1 MNKYKFIDNQGTFL
15 LENPE
20 INSYMYFPIANE
32 CGVMS
37 SLTPTLNGDCKMSQN
52 TFLLAPVSAE
62 ELHNNKSSRNFWI
75 YIEGYGAWSVTG
87 ASGKQKYEV
96 FDKNKENTKLEAGIM
111 WHKITRES
119 QNIGIKSEV
128 TSFVP
133 SNNKK
138 VELMKV
144 TVTNISNEG
153 KKITPTA
160 AIPFY
165 ARSADNVRDHKHV
178 TSLLHRIETTDYG
191 VIVNPTLTFD
201 ERGHKKN
208 TIVYGIV
215 SAEDDGKKPIGFC
228 PLVEDYIGEGGSFE
242 APETII
248 INKKFDVKSNEKF
261 EGYEAIG
268 AIRFNDI
275 IIEPGQSKTY
285 IVAMAFGESKRD
297 IESISNDVLKEIDF
311 DSLLEET
318 KLYWNNKINISY
330 KTKDSEFDNWMY
342 WVNFQPMLRR
352 IYGCSF
358 LPHHDY
364 GKGGRGW
371 RDLWQDCLA
380 LLAMDPENVRQM
392 LLDNFGGIRF
402 DGTNA
407 TIIGNKQGEF
417 IADRN
422 NITRVWMDHGAW
434 PFLTTKL
441 YIEQS
446 GDIEFLLEKQ
456 LYFKD
461 LQVIRGEE
469 KDNLWNLEQGN
480 NQLTEDG
487 ETYEG
492 NILEH
497 LLIQHLTAFYDVG
510 EHNVL
515 RLHGADWNDALDMAS
530 ERGES
535 VAFSALYAEN
545 LEDIAELLKVIK
557 DKMNIKNIQLA
568 EEIQILLNVNTV
580 EYNSVD
586 KKLKVLKKYCK
597 KCKHSITGKVIK
609 IDCDTLIE
617 DIKGKAKWL
626 KEHIR
631 KNEWISN
638 EEEFSWFNGYYDN
651 NGRRVEGG
659 TGNET
664 RMMLTGQV
672 FTIMSN
678 TANEEQV
685 RSIIKACDNYLY
697 DESVGGYKLNTDFN
711 EVKTDLGRMF
721 GFAYGHKENGAV
733 FSHMAI
739 MYANALYKRG
749 FVEEGFKVIDSLY
762 SHCNKFEISRIYPG
776 VPEYINSRGRG
787 MYHYL
792 TGSASWL
799 ILTVLTEMFGV
810 KGDMGD
816 LKLEPKLLLK
826 QFDENYK
833 AAINMT
839 FAERRFHIEY
849 INEASKEFNEYSI
862 KEIYLDN
869 NKYNSEN
876 YSVIYKKDII
886 LLDEGK
892 THNIKVILE

>member
-37 SLTPTLNGDCKMSQN
+37 SFTPTLNGDCKMSQN

-297 IESISNDVLKEIDF
+297 IESISNDVLKETDF

>member
-1 MNKYKFIDNQGTFL
+1 M
-15 LENPE
+15 
-20 INSYMYFPIANE
+20 
-32 CGVMS
+32 
-37 SLTPTLNGDCKMSQN
+37 
-52 TFLLAPVSAE
+52 
-62 ELHNNKSSRNFWI
+62 
-75 YIEGYGAWSVTG
+75 
-87 ASGKQKYEV
+87 
-96 FDKNKENTKLEAGIM
+96 
-111 WHKITRES
+111 
-119 QNIGIKSEV
+119 
-128 TSFVP
+128 
-133 SNNKK
+133 
-138 VELMKV
+138 
-144 TVTNISNEG
+144 
-153 KKITPTA
+153 
-160 AIPFY
+160 
-165 ARSADNVRDHKHV
+165 
-178 TSLLHRIETTDYG
+178 
-191 VIVNPTLTFD
+191 
-201 ERGHKKN
+201 
-208 TIVYGIV
+208 
-215 SAEDDGKKPIGFC
+215 
-228 PLVEDYIGEGGSFE
+228 
-242 APETII
+242 
-248 INKKFDVKSNEKF
+248 KSNEKF

-297 IESISNDVLKEIDF
+297 IESISNDVLKETDF

>member
-297 IESISNDVLKEIDF
+297 IESISNDVLKETDF

-597 KCKHSITGKVIK
+597 KCKHSITGKVIE

>member
-275 IIEPGQSKTY
+275 IIEPGQSKIY

-297 IESISNDVLKEIDF
+297 IESISNDVLKETDF

>member
-297 IESISNDVLKEIDF
+297 IESISNDVLKETDF

-697 DESVGGYKLNTDFN
+697 DESVGRYKLNTDFN

>member
-297 IESISNDVLKEIDF
+297 IESISNDVLKETDF

-530 ERGES
+530 ERGER

>member
-1 MNKYKFIDNQGTFL
+1 MNKYKFIDKQGTFI

-20 INSYMYFPIANE
+20 MNSYMYFPIANE

-87 ASGKQKYEV
+87 ASGKQRYEV

-119 QNIGIKSEV
+119 KNIGIKSEV
-128 TSFVP
+128 ISFVP
-133 SNNKK
+133 SNNEK

-144 TVTNISNEG
+144 TITNIGDEE
-153 KKITPTA
+153 KKVTPTA

-191 VIVNPTLTFD
+191 VIVDPTLTFD

-215 SAEDDGKKPIGFC
+215 SAEDNGEKPIGFC
-228 PLVEDYIGEGGSFE
+228 PLVEEYIGEGGSFE

-248 INKKFDVKSNEKF
+248 LNKKFGVKSNEKF
-261 EGYEAIG
+261 EGFEAVG

-275 IIEPGQSKTY
+275 IIGPKQSKTY
-285 IVAMAFGESKRD
+285 IVAMAFGESKKD
-297 IESISNDVLKEIDF
+297 IESISDDVLKETAF
-311 DSLLEET
+311 DSLLEDT
-318 KLYWNNKINISY
+318 NLYWNNKINISY

-380 LLAMDPENVRQM
+380 LLAMEPKNVRQM
-392 LLDNFGGIRF
+392 LLDNFGGVRF

-456 LYFKD
+456 FYFKD

-469 KDNLWNLEQGN
+469 KDNLWNSEQGN

-487 ETYEG
+487 DKYEG
-492 NILEH
+492 SILEH

-510 EHNVL
+510 EHNIL

-535 VAFSALYAEN
+535 VAFSALYAGN
-545 LEDIAELLKVIK
+545 LEDIAELLKVLK

-568 EEIQILLNVNTV
+568 EEMQILLNVNLD
-580 EYNSVD
+580 EYNSID
-586 KKLKVLKKYCK
+586 KKVEVLKKYCE
-597 KCKHSITGKVIK
+597 KCRHSITGKVIE
-609 IDCDTLIE
+609 INCDTLIE
-617 DIKGKAKWL
+617 DISVKAKWL
-626 KEHIR
+626 KEHIQ

-638 EEEFSWFNGYYDN
+638 EEGFGWFNGYYDN

-659 TGNET
+659 IGNEA

-678 TANEEQV
+678 TANEDQV

-697 DESVGGYKLNTDFN
+697 DESVGGYKLNTNFN
-711 EVKTDLGRMF
+711 EIKTDLGRMF

-749 FVEEGFKVIDSLY
+749 FVKEGFKVIETLY

-776 VPEYINSRGRG
+776 VPEYINAKGRG

-810 KGDMGD
+810 KGEIGD
-816 LKLEPKLLLK
+816 LKFEPKLLLK
-826 QFDENYK
+826 QFDENNK
-833 AAINMT
+833 AEINIT
-839 FAERRFHIEY
+839 FAERKLHIEY
-849 INEASKEFNEYSI
+849 INENSKEANEYRI
-862 KEIYLDN
+862 KEIYVDN
-869 NKYNSEN
+869 SKYNFEN
-876 YSVIYKKDII
+876 YPVILKKDII
-886 LLDEGK
+886 LLDEEE

>member
-37 SLTPTLNGDCKMSQN
+37 SFTPTLNGDCKMSQN

-297 IESISNDVLKEIDF
+297 IESISNDVLKETDF

-799 ILTVLTEMFGV
+799 ILTVLAEMFGV

>member
-1 MNKYKFIDNQGTFL
+1 MN
-15 LENPE
+15 
-20 INSYMYFPIANE
+20 S
-32 CGVMS
+32 
-37 SLTPTLNGDCKMSQN
+37 NG
-52 TFLLAPVSAE
+52 
-62 ELHNNKSSRNFWI
+62 
-75 YIEGYGAWSVTG
+75 
-87 ASGKQKYEV
+87 
-96 FDKNKENTKLEAGIM
+96 
-111 WHKITRES
+111 
-119 QNIGIKSEV
+119 
-128 TSFVP
+128 
-133 SNNKK
+133 
-138 VELMKV
+138 
-144 TVTNISNEG
+144 
-153 KKITPTA
+153 
-160 AIPFY
+160 
-165 ARSADNVRDHKHV
+165 
-178 TSLLHRIETTDYG
+178 
-191 VIVNPTLTFD
+191 
-201 ERGHKKN
+201 
-208 TIVYGIV
+208 
-215 SAEDDGKKPIGFC
+215 
-228 PLVEDYIGEGGSFE
+228 
-242 APETII
+242 
-248 INKKFDVKSNEKF
+248 KF

-297 IESISNDVLKEIDF
+297 IESISNDVLKETDF

-422 NITRVWMDHGAW
+422 NITRVWMDHGVW

-515 RLHGADWNDALDMAS
+515 KLHGADWNDALDMAS

-557 DKMNIKNIQLA
+557 DKMNIKNFHQR
-568 EEIQILLNVNTV
+568 ILNL
-580 EYNSVD
+580 
-586 KKLKVLKKYCK
+586 
-597 KCKHSITGKVIK
+597 
-609 IDCDTLIE
+609 
-617 DIKGKAKWL
+617 
-626 KEHIR
+626 
-631 KNEWISN
+631 
-638 EEEFSWFNGYYDN
+638 
-651 NGRRVEGG
+651 
-659 TGNET
+659 
-664 RMMLTGQV
+664 
-672 FTIMSN
+672 
-678 TANEEQV
+678 
-685 RSIIKACDNYLY
+685 
-697 DESVGGYKLNTDFN
+697 
-711 EVKTDLGRMF
+711 
-721 GFAYGHKENGAV
+721 
-733 FSHMAI
+733 
-739 MYANALYKRG
+739 
-749 FVEEGFKVIDSLY
+749 
-762 SHCNKFEISRIYPG
+762 
-776 VPEYINSRGRG
+776 
-787 MYHYL
+787 
-792 TGSASWL
+792 
-799 ILTVLTEMFGV
+799 
-810 KGDMGD
+810 
-816 LKLEPKLLLK
+816 
-826 QFDENYK
+826 
-833 AAINMT
+833 
-839 FAERRFHIEY
+839 
-849 INEASKEFNEYSI
+849 
-862 KEIYLDN
+862 
-869 NKYNSEN
+869 
-876 YSVIYKKDII
+876 
-886 LLDEGK
+886 
-892 THNIKVILE
+892 

>member
-297 IESISNDVLKEIDF
+297 IESISNDVLKETDF

>member
-144 TVTNISNEG
+144 TITNISNEG

-297 IESISNDVLKEIDF
+297 IESISNDVLKETDF

>member
-119 QNIGIKSEV
+119 QNIGIKSEA

-297 IESISNDVLKEIDF
+297 IESISNDVLKETDF

>member
-297 IESISNDVLKEIDF
+297 IESISNDVLKETDF

-535 VAFSALYAEN
+535 VAFSALYAVN